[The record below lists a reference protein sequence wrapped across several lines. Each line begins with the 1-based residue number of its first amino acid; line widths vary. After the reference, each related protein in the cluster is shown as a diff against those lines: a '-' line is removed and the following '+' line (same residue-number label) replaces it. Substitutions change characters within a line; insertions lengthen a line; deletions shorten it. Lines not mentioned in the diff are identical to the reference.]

1 MRVLDLFSGTQ
12 SVGKALQPH
21 DEYVSLDIT
30 GSLGEP
36 MIKTDILD
44 WDYKNSGYPPGYF
57 DVIWAG
63 CPCTEFSKLRLC
75 CKATCGPPDLVGAGK
90 IVQRTLRIIRYFK
103 PKHWI
108 IENPDSGSLKDQ
120 DYMKK
125 LPYIRVSYCMFGFP
139 YRKTTRLWGTIKGFG
154 DRVCNRKCGMIVDG
168 KHQANIGN
176 ASWIRRDQRNSYP
189 QPLVRAL
196 MEFCRPIRRSGR
208 FVCPVAVE
216 T

>member
-75 CKATCGPPDLVGAGK
+75 CKATCGPPDLVGAENLYRELFVLYGTLSPNTGSS
-90 IVQRTLRIIRYFK
+90 RTRTPGVSKTRII
-103 PKHWI
+103 
-108 IENPDSGSLKDQ
+108 
-120 DYMKK
+120 
-125 LPYIRVSYCMFGFP
+125 
-139 YRKTTRLWGTIKGFG
+139 
-154 DRVCNRKCGMIVDG
+154 
-168 KHQANIGN
+168 
-176 ASWIRRDQRNSYP
+176 
-189 QPLVRAL
+189 
-196 MEFCRPIRRSGR
+196 
-208 FVCPVAVE
+208 
-216 T
+216 